1 MSRPFDARHDKLR
14 PLERGEQVIA
24 LGAIMAAS
32 IAATVFIVV
41 LVLGA
46 DGATEVGRVFS
57 PIAVAATLVALVF
70 GVLAVIRSRI
80 RAVGVATV
88 IVVVPCLFL
97 SLLSIV
103 GMTS

>member
-1 MSRPFDARHDKLR
+1 MARQDKLR
-14 PLERGEQVIA
+14 PLERGEQFIA

-32 IAATVFIVV
+32 IAATVFVVV

-57 PIAVAATLVALVF
+57 PIAVVATVVALVF
-70 GVLAVIRSRI
+70 GVLALMRTRI
-80 RAVGVATV
+80 RAVGATTL

-103 GMTS
+103 ALTS

>member
-1 MSRPFDARHDKLR
+1 MPREDRLR
-14 PLERGEQVIA
+14 PLERGEQIIA

-57 PIAVAATLVALVF
+57 PIAVGATLVALVF
-70 GVLAVIRSRI
+70 GVLGVMRARI
-80 RAVGVATV
+80 RAVGVTTL

-103 GMTS
+103 ALIS